1 METIFFYASNEE
13 LEKASKESNVLAK
26 FCETYMNDGESEDT
40 DETDAEG
47 NIRFKFAVDVGY
59 ATCILVMDALT
70 EAGIQSGVYH

>member
-47 NIRFKFAVDVGY
+47 NIRFKF
-59 ATCILVMDALT
+59 T
-70 EAGIQSGVYH
+70 EKRRKAPGFSRGDG

>member
-1 METIFFYASNEE
+1 
-13 LEKASKESNVLAK
+13 
-26 FCETYMNDGESEDT
+26 MNDGESEDT

-47 NIRFKFAVDVGY
+47 NIRFKFTVAVGY